1 MSVRNICSVL
11 QIWRWANFYV
21 KIRYKYGM
29 NVKRMAGSYC
39 YSNTVCFLPAALTLQ
54 TNCHAVETASVP
66 VESVFAKR
74 WVNRITI
81 LKCWFEKKN
90 CFRLGWREKVGLKYY
105 GYNQACFRWRRNCFL
120 FRSKEKG
127 FMGTCAS
134 AMISH
139 VLKIKANYVE
149 VWFFYSKQN

>member
-39 YSNTVCFLPAALTLQ
+39 CCNTVCFLPAALTLQ

-81 LKCWFEKKN
+81 LKCWLETEQNNHFEMLVRKKKTA
-90 CFRLGWREKVGLKYY
+90 FDLDEGKRLGSNIMDTIRLVFADAVIASCLGARKKVLWGLVPVQWFLMSWR
-105 GYNQACFRWRRNCFL
+105 
-120 FRSKEKG
+120 
-127 FMGTCAS
+127 
-134 AMISH
+134 
-139 VLKIKANYVE
+139 
-149 VWFFYSKQN
+149 